1 VLVPATTTPPGDVYL
16 HGDIVVVFELPME
29 VLRMK
34 TQFWWFGWM
43 VMPCVC
49 WILLAGIVASNLVWV
64 VAGGCAGWSSFH
76 HHLGVRMLRSL
87 SLSSSWLLLLWCFL
101 QSWLGKHVL
110 FSSSCLGHG
119 FKVLASP
126 FFPLV

>member
-16 HGDIVVVFELPME
+16 LGDIVVVFELPME

-34 TQFWWFGWM
+34 TQFRWFGWM

-87 SLSSSWLLLLWCFL
+87 SLSLKLLVALALALSTVLAGEACPLLVELSRSWL
-101 QSWLGKHVL
+101 QSV
-110 FSSSCLGHG
+110 S
-119 FKVLASP
+119 
-126 FFPLV
+126 